1 MYSPWQ
7 IALMAVLVIVLSAA
21 FVWLKNLA
29 TSMTFNLIVTFVFC
43 GCWAIHAARSD
54 VLGFWQMIFIEM
66 MLVMFIGLTAVP
78 AITFGLKK
86 LATGRKN

>member
-1 MYSPWQ
+1 
-7 IALMAVLVIVLSAA
+7 
-21 FVWLKNLA
+21 
-29 TSMTFNLIVTFVFC
+29 MTFNLIVTLVFC

-66 MLVMFIGLTAVP
+66 MLVMFIGLTAVS
-78 AITFGLKK
+78 AITLGVKK